1 MRIEER
7 WPNQTVRRGLGKSQ
21 HGGASWGWLRGTGWW
36 RAGLWLCA
44 ARGGG
49 SAGPVLHSQG
59 SLGRWGYCADA
70 LWGICCYDPVLVP
83 ALSRCCTIF
92 LGHWGKELLLKG
104 EWDGFVWGQAGGKW
118 GFGCVRLVG
127 VASRDRSCTRRDRS
141 GGGAIALTRFGGF
154 VATIQC
160 SFRPC
165 PAAALFLLGR
175 WAKSFC

>member
-59 SLGRWGYCADA
+59 SHERWGYRADA

-104 EWDGFVWGQAGGKW
+104 EWDGFVWGQAVW
-118 GFGCVRLVG
+118 GLGIG
-127 VASRDRSCTRRDRS
+127 V
-141 GGGAIALTRFGGF
+141 
-154 VATIQC
+154 V
-160 SFRPC
+160 
-165 PAAALFLLGR
+165 
-175 WAKSFC
+175 